1 MALFKKNKKENND
14 LNQYEQEMPI
24 DDGWIRDDYILV
36 NNKTRAK
43 DLKPYQRLVVLRKPD
58 GEQKCIVDN
67 SLSYRELK
75 RIQGI
80 INEKGYVDIND
91 ESITRIIPNEYKTEG
106 YKSLFSQEQAIIMN
120 DVMNEIKPELYSDH
134 EVKLDDNV
142 PIIKF
147 QDANIKIT
155 TKSKNVSSKNS
166 VEDVDII
173 DSVDIYIPHEERN
186 IKWDD
191 EYELYLDN
199 ERVSYDNSD
208 ENPYDYE
215 NYDYSEQDNQEF
227 QYSNEGHYEEEF
239 NHEQY
244 QNDESLQQEEY
255 APEYYESD
263 SVNQYDAH
271 QPENVYV
278 DDSNQDYVENVDYV
292 DTALETNQYIEQ
304 PKETVTS
311 FFKNEVELNQNSNQ
325 QRGRNYYKFYEDNNT
340 NPIERVVFNKKI
352 NMFTMRKKIDKKLI
366 DQLEARNQNRK

>member
-1 MALFKKNKKENND
+1 MALFKKNKKANND
-14 LNQYEQEMPI
+14 LDQYEQEMPI

-67 SLSYRELK
+67 SLSYREIK

-120 DVMNEIKPELYSDH
+120 EIMNEIKPELYSDH
-134 EVKLDDNV
+134 EVKTDDNV
-142 PIIKF
+142 PLIKF
-147 QDANIKIT
+147 QDASIKIT
-155 TKSKNVSSKNS
+155 TKNKNINTKSG

-191 EYELYLDN
+191 EYEMYLDN
-199 ERVSYDNSD
+199 ERVEYENLEDNSYD
-208 ENPYDYE
+208 Y
-215 NYDYSEQDNQEF
+215 QEYNDA
-227 QYSNEGHYEEEF
+227 QYPNEEYYVEEF
-239 NHEQY
+239 NQEEIPNQ
-244 QNDESLQQEEY
+244 DVQQEEY
-255 APEYYESD
+255 SPEYYENTSHEHEQD
-263 SVNQYDAH
+263 V
-271 QPENVYV
+271 QPESVYV
-278 DDSNQDYVENVDYV
+278 NDSNQDYVESGDYNDIV
-292 DTALETNQYIEQ
+292 LEANQYIEE
-304 PKETVTS
+304 PKETITS
-311 FFKNEVELNQNSNQ
+311 FFKNEIELNASNNP

-340 NPIERVVFNKKI
+340 NPVQKVVFNKKI
-352 NMFTMRKKIDKKLI
+352 NMFTMRRKIDKKLI
-366 DQLEARNQNRK
+366 DELELRNQNRR